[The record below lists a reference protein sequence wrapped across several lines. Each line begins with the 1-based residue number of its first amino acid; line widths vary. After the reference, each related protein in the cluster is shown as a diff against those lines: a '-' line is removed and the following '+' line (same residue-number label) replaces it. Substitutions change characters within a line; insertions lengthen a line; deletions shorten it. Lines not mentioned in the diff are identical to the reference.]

1 MVGDP
6 VENRKIKI
14 TKQISTVRTVTNLY
28 RSYDA
33 LQYPLIFW
41 QGQDAYNLNIK
52 PCDSKT
58 GKF

>member
-6 VENRKIKI
+6 VENRKINI

-41 QGQDAYNLNIK
+41 QGQDVYPLNIK
-52 PCDSKT
+52 
-58 GKF
+58 